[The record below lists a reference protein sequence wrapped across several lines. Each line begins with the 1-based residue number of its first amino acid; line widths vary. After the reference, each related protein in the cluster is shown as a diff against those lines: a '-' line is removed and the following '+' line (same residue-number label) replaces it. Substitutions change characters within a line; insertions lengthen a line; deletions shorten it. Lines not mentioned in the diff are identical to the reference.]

1 MMQNY
6 LPPTNIRDLKEQLL
20 YMRLQKQWISLKKQ
34 IEKHFNSTRRSKKI
48 KFIKMSKSNIRDWPK
63 KYESPQKKA

>member
-6 LPPTNIRDLKEQLL
+6 LPPTNIRELKEQLL

-34 IEKHFNSTRRSKKI
+34 IEKHFNSPRRSKKI
-48 KFIKMSKSNIRDWPK
+48 KLIKMSKSNISDWPK